1 MPFRLFS
8 FELEFVR
15 VELEFVRVEL
25 EFVRVE
31 LEFVRV
37 ELEFVRVELESR
49 LAITFDKVIENRE
62 RIKIKLIEKRAKK
75 LDLSNLL

>member
-1 MPFRLFS
+1 VPFRLFS
-8 FELEFVR
+8 

-37 ELEFVRVELESR
+37 ELEFVRVELESK
-49 LAITFDKVIENRE
+49 LALTFDMVNENSD
-62 RIKIKLIEKRAKK
+62 RIKRKLIEKRAKK
-75 LDLSNLL
+75 LY

>member
-1 MPFRLFS
+1 VPFWLFS
-8 FELEFVR
+8 

-37 ELEFVRVELESR
+37 ELEFVRVELESK
-49 LAITFDKVIENRE
+49 LAITFDRFNVNRE
-62 RIKIKLIEKRAKK
+62 NIKKTLIEKRAKK
-75 LDLSNLL
+75 LLYLSNLM